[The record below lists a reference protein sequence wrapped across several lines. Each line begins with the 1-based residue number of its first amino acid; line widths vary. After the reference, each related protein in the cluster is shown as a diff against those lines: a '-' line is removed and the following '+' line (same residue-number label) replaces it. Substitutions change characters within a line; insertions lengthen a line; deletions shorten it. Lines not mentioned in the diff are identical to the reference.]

1 MPKIVDHDARR
12 SDILSQSF
20 QLFAERGY
28 SSLTMRELAQ
38 SLSISTGTLYHY
50 FDNKRALF
58 QQMFDWIAAQDAAAA
73 SLEVP
78 KGVARETRGLML
90 KAFLLARA
98 EHLTRVIRLAVDFQ
112 HHHTPEES
120 QETFQGLL
128 STYVQAISSQMG
140 ITEAH
145 KAQLVLSLII
155 GVLQHHSFD
164 PSHAPLDL
172 KFERLIALCMDGGLF

>member
-12 SDILSQSF
+12 ADILSRSF
-20 QLFAERGY
+20 HLFAERGY

-38 SLSISTGTLYHY
+38 NLSISTGTLYHY
-50 FDNKRALF
+50 FENKRALF
-58 QQMFDWIAAQDAAAA
+58 QQMFDWIAAQDAQAA
-73 SLEVP
+73 SVEVP
-78 KGVARETRGLML
+78 AGVPRAMRGAML
-90 KAFLLARA
+90 KVFLLARA

-128 STYVQAISSQMG
+128 STYVQALSSQMG
-140 ITEAH
+140 ITETH
-145 KAQLVLSLII
+145 KAQMVLSLII

-172 KFERLIALCMDGGLF
+172 KFERLIALCMAGEIF